1 MNVKEAINKVFEARD
16 LLDQVYSV
24 YGDPNT
30 ELGRSLSVADT
41 CMEEALEDLV
51 TIQIENEIG

>member
-1 MNVKEAINKVFEARD
+1 MTPQQAIDKVQESRD

-24 YGDPNT
+24 YGDPDT

-51 TIQIENEIG
+51 TIQLENEIG